1 MARQIKAILV
11 NPPIAI
17 ARLGASSTPMD
28 SFRWIDSPDAHL
40 QTVIAPDWTL
50 DVDLNGGLNPRM
62 PEELLFRDGN
72 AYRPVAPFFELWALV
87 SEGPGDPH
95 WTALTQALFDEA
107 GGTGFTLTVDARNSK
122 AARRARNPD
131 LEFGTFPPVVIGSG
145 DHSPTQLIGTS
156 PMGIARPL
164 IPRDAPGIPL
174 GSVQILRTQ
183 NQPTPG
189 STPWALEVDV
199 EVIRFRFT
207 PAKGIFYGAR
217 GSENISENG
226 FAPVEEQ
233 NAFLD
238 PGAGWVGTGL
248 TPWVEPADTFDG
260 AETPSQRS
268 MGIVDDTCSALV
280 TVSLNLRGAPQPL
293 IARSSVFVAPPDFAP
308 DRRPFL
314 SLADEI
320 NDRVTQSAPA
330 LTGADLEAWVRDL
343 FERVYETVSL
353 MNVDNYRAQRAAALE
368 PEGIADQPIA
378 GDQVPDDP
386 QQPRAMGPSDKL
398 RRPNLPISEATSDRP
413 LPISERA
420 RERHRDLAE
429 VDDLIDLVKSQN
441 DRISGLVRAPFT
453 VAPNEDG
460 NQSTMQM
467 PPFMRNSNALPL
479 TIANWQYKLLQQWV
493 ADVVAGKITVAA
505 RSRAA
510 ALTVAPAGPLSSA
523 RVRSAQA
530 RQQQVLRRLGRS

>member
-1 MARQIKAILV
+1 MARQIRAILI

-50 DVDLNGGLNPRM
+50 DVDLNGAVNPRM
-62 PEELLFRDGN
+62 PEELLFRDGDS
-72 AYRPVAPFFELWALV
+72 YRPVAPFFELWALV
-87 SEGPGDPH
+87 SEGPGDPQ
-95 WTALTQALFDEA
+95 WTALTPRLLNEA

-131 LEFGTFPPVVIGSG
+131 LEFGTFPPVVIASS
-145 DHSPTQLIGTS
+145 DHSPTPLVGTS
-156 PMGIARPL
+156 PMGIARPM

-174 GSVQILRTQ
+174 GSVRILRGQ
-183 NQPTPG
+183 DQPAPD
-189 STPWALEVDV
+189 STPWAREVDV
-199 EVIRFRFT
+199 EVFRFRFT
-207 PAKGIFYGAR
+207 PAKGIFYGPR
-217 GSENISENG
+217 GAESISENG
-226 FAPVEEQ
+226 FAPIEGQ

-238 PGAGWVGTGL
+238 PDAGWVGTGL

-260 AETPSQRS
+260 AEMPSQRS
-268 MGIVDDTCSALV
+268 IGIVDDTCSAVL
-280 TVSLNLRGAPQPL
+280 TVSLNLGGAAQPL
-293 IARSSVFVAPPDFAP
+293 LAHSSVFVAPPDFAP

-320 NDRVTQSAPA
+320 NDRVAPGA
-330 LTGADLEAWVRDL
+330 QPLTGAELEAWVRDL

-353 MNVDNYRAQRAAALE
+353 LNVDNYRAQRAAVLQPQE
-368 PEGIADQPIA
+368 IGPPIA

-386 QQPRAMGPSDKL
+386 RQPRAMGPSDKL
-398 RRPNLPISEATSDRP
+398 RRPNLPISQATPDRP

-429 VDDLIDLVKSQN
+429 IDDLIDLIKTQK
-441 DRISGLVRAPFT
+441 DRISTLVRAPFT

-479 TIANWQYKLLQQWV
+479 TIANWQYKLLLQWV
-493 ADVVAGKITVAA
+493 ADVVAGKAGVPAA
-505 RSRAA
+505 LKAA
-510 ALTVAPAGPLSSA
+510 ALRAAPAGPLSSA
-523 RVRSAQA
+523 RVRSAEV
-530 RQQQVLRRLGRS
+530 RQQQVLRRLGRA

>member
-1 MARQIKAILV
+1 MARQIQAILV

-40 QTVIAPDWTL
+40 QTVIATDWTL

-72 AYRPVAPFFELWALV
+72 LYRPVAPFFELWALV
-87 SEGPGDPH
+87 SEGPGDPR
-95 WTALTQALFDEA
+95 WTALTPALLNEA
-107 GGTGFTLTVDARNSK
+107 GGGGFTLTVDARNSK

-131 LEFGTFPPVVIGSG
+131 LEFGTFPPVVISSSN
-145 DHSPTQLIGTS
+145 HSPTPLIATS
-156 PMGIARPL
+156 PMGIARPM
-164 IPRDAPGIPL
+164 IPRDAAGIPL
-174 GSVQILRTQ
+174 GSVQILRSQ
-183 NQPTPG
+183 NQPTLG
-189 STPWALEVDV
+189 STPWAIDV

-207 PAKGIFYGAR
+207 PAKGIFYGPR
-217 GSENISENG
+217 GSEKISENG
-226 FAPVEEQ
+226 FAPVEKQ

-238 PGAGWVGTGL
+238 PDVGWVGTGL

-268 MGIVDDTCSALV
+268 LGIVDDTCSAVL
-280 TVSLNLRGAPQPL
+280 TVSLNVRGAPQPL

-330 LTGADLEAWVRDL
+330 LTGVGLEAWVRDL

-353 MNVDNYRAQRAAALE
+353 MNVDNYRAQRAAVLE
-368 PEGIADQPIA
+368 PEGIAEQSIA

-386 QQPRAMGPSDKL
+386 QQPRAMGASDKL
-398 RRPNLPISEATSDRP
+398 RRPNLPIFGTTSDRP

-429 VDDLIDLVKSQN
+429 IDDLIDLVKSQN

-493 ADVVAGKITVAA
+493 ADVVAGKIAVAA
-505 RSRAA
+505 GIRAA
-510 ALTVAPAGPLSSA
+510 ALTAAPAGPLSSA
-523 RVRSAQA
+523 RLRSAEA
-530 RQQQVLRRLGRS
+530 RQQQVLRRLGSR